1 MPSSG
6 MEEPTPAEVVHAALD
21 ALLDV
26 VAASADDLRRF
37 HDAVAKA
44 RLAPLPPFPRA
55 SVLLTKHIIEHLT
68 LVDQE
73 LDDVLTALG
82 VTKREQ

>member
-1 MPSSG
+1 
-6 MEEPTPAEVVHAALD
+6 MEEPTSAEVVHAALD
-21 ALLDV
+21 SLLDV
-26 VAASADDLRRF
+26 VAASAEDLRRF

-44 RLAPLPPFPRA
+44 RLAPLPPFPRT

-73 LDDVLTALG
+73 LEDILMALG
-82 VTKREQ
+82 VTRTPE